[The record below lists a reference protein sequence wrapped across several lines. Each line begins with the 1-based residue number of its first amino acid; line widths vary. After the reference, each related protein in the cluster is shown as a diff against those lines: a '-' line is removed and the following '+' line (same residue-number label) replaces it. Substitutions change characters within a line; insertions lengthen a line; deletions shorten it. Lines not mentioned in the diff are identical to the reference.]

1 MSLKRLLLLSKDNLD
16 KLNSILALADVKIKT
31 VNSTELALK
40 EVNNFKPDLVLLD
53 SSYYGSNGSHLTH
66 RLFDLEILF
75 VYICHREIEKISYS
89 LDAKPDNILELLPD
103 IDAALKWVSN
113 IRRLKETEE
122 RYSKAIQTGRV
133 VDVVIGILM
142 ERYNLNRDAAFE
154 LLRKKA
160 RSERIQ
166 LRILA
171 QEILD
176 AQEKINMISPK

>member
-1 MSLKRLLLLSKDNLD
+1 MSHKKLLLVSDNNLD
-16 KLNSILALADVKIKT
+16 KLNNMLAWADVKIKT
-31 VNSTELALK
+31 VKSKQLAL
-40 EVNNFKPDLVLLD
+40 EEINNFKPDLVLLD
-53 SSYYGSNGSHLTH
+53 SSYYGSNGSHLTR

-75 VYICHREIEKISYS
+75 VYICHQEIEQISDN
-89 LDAKPDNILELLPD
+89 LDSKPDDILKLLPD
-103 IDAALKWVSN
+103 IDTALKWVSN

-154 LLRKKA
+154 LLRQKA
-160 RSERIQ
+160 RSDRIQ
-166 LRILA
+166 LRVLA

-176 AQEKINMISPK
+176 AQEKINMISPR